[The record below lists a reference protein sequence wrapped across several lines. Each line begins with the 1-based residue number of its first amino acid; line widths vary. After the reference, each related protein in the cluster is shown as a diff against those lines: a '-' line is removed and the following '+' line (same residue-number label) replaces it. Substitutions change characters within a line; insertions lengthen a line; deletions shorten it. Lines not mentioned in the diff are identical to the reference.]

1 MKEAFRALANRPEPL
16 FVIGYMLCPLLAL
29 ICAALGLWMI
39 LTGQK
44 IGGLVVLLVVTQ
56 AFTFSALWAIGRRRR
71 LLAAGDGGPHA

>member
-1 MKEAFRALANRPEPL
+1 MKEAFKALANRPEPL

-44 IGGLVVLLVVTQ
+44 AGGLVVLLVVTQ
-56 AFTFSALWAIGRRRR
+56 AFTFTSLWAIGRRRR
-71 LLAAGDGGPHA
+71 LLESHGGGPHA